1 METLEPDD
9 PRELGSYRMLRRLG
23 AGGMGRVYLARSPG
37 GRTVAV
43 KVVRPDLAAD
53 AGFRER
59 FRHEAEIAQAV
70 SGQYTAAVVDADPG
84 APLPWLAT
92 SYVLGPDLTEVV
104 AAHGPLPE
112 HTVRALGAG
121 LAAALQEIHAAG
133 LIHRDLKPSNV
144 LLAADGP
151 RVIDFG
157 IARAVDGTR
166 MTQTGVVVGS
176 PGYMPP
182 EQAMGKDVGPAG
194 DVFSLGAVLA
204 FAVTGRSAF
213 GDGAASHAAMLY
225 QVVHGEADLT
235 GIPRSL
241 LGLVRA
247 CLLKDPAGRPAPAEI
262 VAALAPQGVEGLLR
276 DWLPSAVAS
285 TIATHAAGI
294 LDLEAPEAQPPA
306 AGGTGAGAGAGAGAG
321 VGSAAGGAGFGPAP
335 TMLDGAGT
343 PAAGGAPVGG
353 TPAGGT
359 PVGGTPVAGSPAAGY
374 GYPPAQPAG
383 YGTPPGGTPQSTPG
397 YGTSPGG
404 TAQSTPGYGRSP
416 GGTAQSTPG
425 HGTPA
430 GGTAVPGT
438 VQLGASGSS
447 GSSAARPTRRRA
459 LSLALGGAAA
469 VAAVG
474 GGTAWWLG
482 RDTGAD
488 GTPAGGKGGA
498 SAEPA
503 AENFTTPPAGV
514 APQPLWHRELADDGT
529 SAVPL
534 LVHDGLLLISGD
546 PLVAYDVKTGKS
558 RWSKPD
564 LVVPG
569 SQLLYRDGRMYLPD
583 GEYDGVLIARDAAT
597 GEEVWRSR
605 LGKRIDIEDTI
616 AIDDQH
622 VYVAASDF
630 SESKSATDYRTA
642 VAAVSLATR
651 KTVWIQKRDWGTDD
665 YDVEGS
671 VSGKYLVY
679 ADSKFN
685 LTVRDTA
692 TGAQLWTKKIGDD
705 WFWRPTA
712 SDGLVFLPGDELTA
726 VDLKTGAT
734 RWTLSPS
741 GRRGFYTP
749 TVIDGVL
756 YVGDHDRGIWAV
768 DVHTGKRIWLCEDND
783 RGAPEVFLKSGTT
796 LYCGAQAIGGGVVA
810 LDAKT
815 GRKRWSWTDNKG
827 TGDQW
832 QIALSGSRLLMANG
846 SDVYAMPAV

>member
-1 METLEPDD
+1 MESLQPDD

-53 AGFRER
+53 TGFRER

-70 SGQYTAAVVDADPG
+70 SGPYTAAVVDADPE

-176 PGYMPP
+176 PGYLPP

-204 FAVTGRSAF
+204 FAATGRSAF
-213 GDGAASHAAMLY
+213 GAGAASHAALLY
-225 QVVHGEADLT
+225 QVVHGEPELT
-235 GIPRSL
+235 GVPRSL

-262 VAALAPQGVEGLLR
+262 AAALAPQGVAGVLR

-294 LDLEAPEAQPPA
+294 LDLEAPEAQPP
-306 AGGTGAGAGAGAGAG
+306 TPAGAGAAAVAVAG
-321 VGSAAGGAGFGPAP
+321 GFGPAP
-335 TMLDGAGT
+335 TMTAGPGT
-343 PAAGGAPVGG
+343 PTGAAPTGAAPMGGGSVGGGSVGGGSVGGGSVAGGSGVGGPTGGAPVSG
-353 TPAGGT
+353 TS
-359 PVGGTPVAGSPAAGY
+359 VAGAPAAGY
-374 GYPPAQPAG
+374 GYPPAPAAG
-383 YGTPPGGTPQSTPG
+383 YGTPPAGTPQHAPG
-397 YGTSPGG
+397 
-404 TAQSTPGYGRSP
+404 QGR
-416 GGTAQSTPG
+416 
-425 HGTPA
+425 PA

-438 VQLGASGSS
+438 VQLGASDPS
-447 GSSAARPTRRRA
+447 SSARPGRRRV

-474 GGTAWWLG
+474 GGTAWWFG

-488 GTPAGGKGGA
+488 VTSTGGKGGA
-498 SAEPA
+498 SGEPA
-503 AENFTTPPAGV
+503 AERFTTPPAGV
-514 APQPLWHRELADDGT
+514 APQPLWHRALTEDTTA
-529 SAVPL
+529 AVPL

-546 PLVAYDVKTGKS
+546 PLVAYDVKTGKP

-564 LVVPG
+564 IVVPG

-583 GEYDGVLIARDAAT
+583 GEYDGVVIARDAAT
-597 GEEVWRSR
+597 GDEVWRSR
-605 LGKRIDIEDTI
+605 LGKHIDIEDTI
-616 AIDDQH
+616 AVDDQH

-630 SESKSATDYRTA
+630 SESKSATEYRTA
-642 VAAVSLATR
+642 VAAISLATR
-651 KTVWIQKRDWGTDD
+651 RTVWIQKRDWGTDD

-671 VSGKYLVY
+671 VSGRYLVY
-679 ADSKFN
+679 ADSKYN
-685 LTVRDTA
+685 LTARDTA
-692 TGAQLWTKKIGDD
+692 TGAQLWTKKVGDD
-705 WFWRPTA
+705 WTWRPTV
-712 SDGLVFLPGDELTA
+712 SDGLVFLPGEKLTA
-726 VDLKTGAT
+726 VDVKTGAT
-734 RWTLSPS
+734 RWTLSPN
-741 GRRGFYTP
+741 GRRGFYNP
-749 TVIDGVL
+749 GVIDGVL
-756 YVGDHDRGIWAV
+756 YVADHDRGVWAV
-768 DVHTGKRIWLCEDND
+768 DVRTGKRIWLCEDND

-796 LYCGAQAIGGGVVA
+796 LYCGAQAVGGGIVA
-810 LDAKT
+810 LDARS
-815 GRKRWSWTDNKG
+815 GRKRWSWTDNKA

-846 SDVYAMPAV
+846 EDAYAMPAV

>member
-1 METLEPDD
+1 MEILQPDD

-53 AGFRER
+53 SGFRER

-92 SYVLGPDLTEVV
+92 SYVLGPDLTDVV

-213 GDGAASHAAMLY
+213 GDGAASHAALLY
-225 QVVHGEADLT
+225 QVVHGEPDLT
-235 GIPRSL
+235 GVPRSL

-247 CLLKDPAGRPAPAEI
+247 CLQKDPAGRPAPAEI
-262 VAALAPQGVEGLLR
+262 TAALAPQGVEGVLR

-294 LDLEAPEAQPPA
+294 LDLEAPEQQPGA
-306 AGGTGAGAGAGAGAG
+306 AASGAGAGAAAAGAAGAAGVAGAQGAG
-321 VGSAAGGAGFGPAP
+321 GFGPASGGGP
-335 TMLDGAGT
+335 GVPGGG
-343 PAAGGAPVGG
+343 PAP
-353 TPAGGT
+353 
-359 PVGGTPVAGSPAAGY
+359 GY
-374 GYPPAQPAG
+374 GYPPAPGAG
-383 YGTPPGGTPQSTPG
+383 YGTPAA
-397 YGTSPGG
+397 G
-404 TAQSTPGYGRSP
+404 TAQPAP
-416 GGTAQSTPG
+416 A
-425 HGTPA
+425 HGTPSA
-430 GGTAVPGT
+430 GNPYSTPAPAPAPLPGT
-438 VQLGASGSS
+438 VQLGGSE
-447 GSSAARPTRRRA
+447 APARPDRRRA

-482 RDTGAD
+482 RDTGA
-488 GTPAGGKGGA
+488 GTPADGGKAAAAG
-498 SAEPA
+498 EPA
-503 AENFTTPPAGV
+503 AEHFTTPPAGV
-514 APQPLWHRELADDGT
+514 APQPLWHRALTEDGT
-529 SAVPL
+529 STDVPL

-546 PLVAYDVKTGKS
+546 PLVAYDVKTGKP
-558 RWSKPD
+558 RWSKSD

-569 SQLLYRDGRMYLPD
+569 SQLLYKDGRMYLPD
-583 GEYDGVLIARDAAT
+583 AEYNGALIARDAAT
-597 GEEVWRSR
+597 GAEVWRAR
-605 LGKRIDIEDTI
+605 LGKHIDIEDTI
-616 AIDDQH
+616 ALDDEH

-630 SESKSATDYRTA
+630 SESKSATDFRTA
-642 VAAVSLATR
+642 VAAISIATR
-651 KTVWIQKRDWGTDD
+651 RTVWIQKRDWGTDD

-671 VSGKYLVY
+671 VSGRYLVY
-679 ADSKFN
+679 ADSKYN

-692 TGAQLWTKKIGDD
+692 TGAQLWTKKLGDD
-705 WFWRPTA
+705 WSWRPTV
-712 SDGLVFLPGDELTA
+712 SDGLVLLPGERLTA

-734 RWTLSPS
+734 RWTLSPA
-741 GRRGFYTP
+741 GRRGFYNP

-756 YVGDHDRGIWAV
+756 YAGDHDRGIWAV
-768 DVHTGKRIWLCEDND
+768 DVRTGKKIWLCEEND
-783 RGAPEVFLKSGTT
+783 RGAPEVFLKYGKT
-796 LYCGAQAIGGGVVA
+796 LYCGAQAVGGGVVA
-810 LDAKT
+810 LDART

-846 SDVYAMPAV
+846 EDAYAMPAV